1 MNFFNDDNRY
11 QFLVEF
17 AYNGSHFYGVQEQKN
32 LKTVLG
38 TLRQRVEHACGQ
50 SPACLFV
57 AARTDRGVHA
67 LHNVATF
74 YVRPPL
80 DVDLFIQ
87 QVQNQK
93 NDGLLGVSVKHVDRK
108 VHARSGSGKIYR
120 YTIYDGLLGFA
131 SEQPYPYAWAVAP
144 KLDENR
150 MQEAAQYMVGLK
162 DFSSL
167 RGGGCQA
174 GTAVKE
180 IYQISVKRIGFGVVS
195 IEVFGNAFLRR
206 MIRNMVGLLAEVG
219 AGFRPP
225 ASIPSILAQKD
236 REAAGIM
243 APAHGLMLI
252 RVLM

>member
-1 MNFFNDDNRY
+1 MNFFHDDNRY
-11 QFLVEF
+11 QFLAEF
-17 AYNGSHFYGVQEQKN
+17 AYNGAHFYGVQEQKN

-38 TLRQRVEHACGQ
+38 ALRQRVLNACGQ

-80 DVDLFIQ
+80 DINLFIE
-87 QVQNQK
+87 QVQKQED
-93 NDGLLGVSVKHVDRK
+93 DGLLGLSIKHVDKK
-108 VHARSGSGKIYR
+108 VHARSGRGKIYR
-120 YTIYDGLLGFA
+120 YTIYDGLGFA
-131 SEQPYPYAWAVAP
+131 DQQPFPYAWAVAP
-144 KLDENR
+144 FLDKNR
-150 MQEAAQYMVGLK
+150 MQEAAYHMAGMK

-180 IYQISVKRIGFGVVS
+180 IYRISVKRMASGVVT
-195 IEVFGNAFLRR
+195 IEVVGNAFVRK
-206 MIRNMVGLLAEVG
+206 MIRNMVGLLVEVG

-225 ASIPSILAQKD
+225 TSIPAILAAKD
-236 REAAGIM
+236 RKVAGIM
-243 APAHGLMLI
+243 APAHGLMLV